1 MRNSSIGA
9 VLVAALM
16 LFAPSSARAQQSLQ
30 VPIQFD
36 FLSPGARS
44 LALGSAFVA
53 MADDATAAWTNPA
66 GLWYLTDSE
75 VSMEGRFQQFEQ
87 PFMTGGRLSGDIT
100 RTLQDV
106 IAGPQFLP
114 LEGDRTGLSFLSGL
128 YYNRHVRLAAY
139 RHELLRVDQSFS
151 YDGVLQFEPND
162 RFDNRDIAF
171 EGHRKIVIDNY
182 GVSAGRRLAPSSDRW
197 WGGILV
203 GAGVSMARFSLSY
216 TASSFLHEDLYGAPD
231 PSQLLQRS
239 AQTGDEWAVA
249 ATAGVLVPVHSRVT
263 LGAAYR
269 HGPTFG
275 FTSVVTPTAS
285 ARVSAEERFDV
296 PDVMAVGLRLGAF
309 TRGAATNAGAQPAAV
324 SEEPSGTWGLLVE
337 YKRVQSSQLRS
348 SYVASFLRANDPA
361 EKAYA
366 FSIDDSN
373 ELHLGAEYQFSRRR
387 GRPTLRG
394 GIWYDPDHSI
404 QYSSPTND
412 LYDERFRTSLST
424 GKDLWHYTFGLGL
437 NRKGV
442 LDFNFGGDATSR
454 SLVISASAI
463 VRFRKSSQP
472 VLPPLDLPEPIDP
485 KPPVER

>member
-1 MRNSSIGA
+1 MRNSSISA
-9 VLVAALM
+9 ALVAAL
-16 LFAPSSARAQQSLQ
+16 LLLAPSPARGQQSLQ

-87 PFMTGGRLSGDIT
+87 SFMTGGRLSGELT
-100 RTLQDV
+100 RRLADV
-106 IAGPQFLP
+106 MVGPQFVP

-139 RHELLRVDQSFS
+139 RHELLRVDQSFT
-151 YDGVLQFEPND
+151 YDGVFQFEPNLQ
-162 RFDNRDIAF
+162 FDNRDIAF

-182 GVSAGRRLAPSSDRW
+182 GVSAGRRLGPSSNRW

-203 GAGVSMARFSLSY
+203 GAGVSMARFSLNY
-216 TASSFLHEDLYGAPD
+216 TASTFLHQTLYGAPD
-231 PSQLLQRS
+231 PSQWLQRS

-249 ATAGVLVPVHSRVT
+249 ATAGVLAPVHSRVT

-269 HGPTFG
+269 HGPTFN
-275 FTSVVTPTAS
+275 FTTVLTPRTS
-285 ARVSAEERFDV
+285 AQVSAEEQFDV
-296 PDVMAVGLRLGAF
+296 PDVVAVGLRLGAF
-309 TRGAATNAGAQPAAV
+309 TRGASSSAGVQPATV
-324 SEEPSGTWGLLVE
+324 SEPSGTWGLLVE
-337 YKRVQSSQLRS
+337 YKRVQNSQLRS
-348 SYVASFLRANDPA
+348 SYVASFLRANDPL

-373 ELHLGAEYQFSRRR
+373 EIHLGAEYQFSRRR
-387 GRPTLRG
+387 GKPTLRG
-394 GIWYDPDHSI
+394 GVWYDPDHSI

-437 NRKGV
+437 SRKGI

-472 VLPPLDLPEPIDP
+472 VLPPLDLPETIDP
-485 KPPVER
+485 APPVER